1 MLKITRLEQQQRHQ
15 TELLQKILDTLQ
27 VTTDSDPAELP
38 EGITLPAK
46 TVAAMKEFEREIQ
59 DEDKY
64 RRMVNIS
71 ILSWH
76 CEV

>member
-1 MLKITRLEQQQRHQ
+1 
-15 TELLQKILDTLQ
+15 